1 MKEYVVVY
9 VDGCKMSDSKV
20 GFWRSE
26 LDNVLDFF
34 KDYVDDNYD
43 GMKDYV
49 EVVKGV
55 LYYDDGEMGY
65 IVKER
70 KLSEGRIC

>member
-1 MKEYVVVY
+1 ML
-9 VDGCKMSDSKV
+9 SLAQ
-20 GFWRSE
+20 WRGE
-26 LDNVLDFF
+26 
-34 KDYVDDNYD
+34 KIQD

-49 EVVKGV
+49 EVVKDV